1 MKNDSDNATCTDL
14 DGGALRG
21 RCFIVTRAS
30 CQNEFLLDKIRSLG
44 GRALAA
50 PCVRIEFTGSVEQ
63 RRAFGLAM
71 HWADSAIFTSANAVD
86 AAWALSAGSI
96 DCSHLKL
103 WTAGSAS
110 RQRLLSLTGDGV
122 SVCSP
127 SVHQGARG
135 LAQLP
140 SLQEL
145 AGRRFVLV
153 RGQTS
158 LGNIS
163 PWLRERG
170 AEVREFA
177 IYKTHTLVPDFSRCL
192 SGAGAHQ
199 VDGVFVSSLSAL
211 SGLNQ
216 AIKQS
221 DWQDLPV
228 KGLLVVAS
236 ERIARQARL
245 DGWSTVRAGDEPD
258 DSSLID
264 CALASLK

>member
-1 MKNDSDNATCTDL
+1 MMKNANDNSTCSGL
-14 DGGALRG
+14 AEASLRG

-30 CQNEFLLDKIRSLG
+30 RQNGPLLDKIRALG

-50 PCVRIEFTGSVEQ
+50 PCVRIEFTGSGEQ
-63 RRAFGLAM
+63 RSAFGQAIQ
-71 HWADSAIFTSANAVD
+71 WADSAIFTSANAVD
-86 AAWALSAGSI
+86 AAWALSAGHI
-96 DCSHLKL
+96 DCSALKL

-110 RQRLLSLTGDGV
+110 RQRLLSLSGGGV
-122 SVCSP
+122 RVRSP

-135 LAQLP
+135 LEQMS
-140 SLQEL
+140 SLLEL

-177 IYKTHTLVPDFSRCL
+177 IYKTHTLVPDFSCCL
-192 SGAGAHQ
+192 DGAGVHQ
-199 VDGVFVSSLSAL
+199 IDGVFVSSLSAL

-216 AIKQS
+216 AIKQA
-221 DWQDLPV
+221 DWQDLRA
-228 KGLLVVAS
+228 KGFLVVAS
-236 ERIARQARL
+236 ERIARQAKL
-245 DGWSTVRAGDEPD
+245 DGWNTVHAGDEPD

-264 CALASLK
+264 CALANL